1 MVANPSTRAVHVH
14 VAVAVNV
21 HDHDH
26 VNADD
31 DAASTWSPTYDPV
44 Y

>member
-1 MVANPSTRAVHVH
+1 LHPVNRGVDLH

-26 VNADD
+26 DHDHVQLGTA
-31 DAASTWSPTYDPV
+31 PRR
-44 Y
+44 

>member
-1 MVANPSTRAVHVH
+1 VGSKDGIVAAQRRRTSGQVA

-26 VNADD
+26 DH
-31 DAASTWSPTYDPV
+31 DA
-44 Y
+44 

>member
-1 MVANPSTRAVHVH
+1 MAPYRRAHHRVARSVAVA

-26 VNADD
+26 FKTESV
-31 DAASTWSPTYDPV
+31 
-44 Y
+44 

>member
-1 MVANPSTRAVHVH
+1 MAPYRRAHHRVARSVAIA

-26 VNADD
+26 FKTESV
-31 DAASTWSPTYDPV
+31 
-44 Y
+44 